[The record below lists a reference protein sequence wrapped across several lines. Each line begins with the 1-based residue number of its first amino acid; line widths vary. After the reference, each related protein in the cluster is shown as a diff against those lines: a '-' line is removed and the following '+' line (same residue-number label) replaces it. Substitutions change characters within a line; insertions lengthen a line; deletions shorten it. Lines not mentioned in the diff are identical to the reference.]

1 MKQKIYAMVMA
12 AALLFSLTACGNAGK
27 DAGQLSSSGRPPQD
41 NSVRLEN
48 PVSLEGKKVET
59 VQTLAEPFS
68 TYSEF
73 SKFETETVSVVR
85 GVVTD
90 VEYFARGKNAFT
102 KMDLDISE
110 SVLGDFVKGD
120 TISVYKWGGYI
131 PLSVSNPDIQERF
144 PEITDEEL
152 ENTVVDMRIDGDP
165 HPVAGQDIVVFLA
178 AVNPENQ
185 MYSIVGGH
193 YGQFTNDGT
202 DQFTRHLEQTGS
214 TDQTTGYALTGQP
227 EIDRSQMTGTNRA
240 FTFEQ
245 LKAETLEA
253 LSKS

>member
-1 MKQKIYAMVMA
+1 MKQKIYAIIMA
-12 AALLFSLTACGNAGK
+12 AALLVSLASCGNAGG
-27 DAGQLSSSGRPPQD
+27 DADQFSSSGRSPQD
-41 NSVRLEN
+41 SSVRLES
-48 PVSLEGKKVET
+48 PVSLEGKKIET

-73 SKFETETVSVVR
+73 SKFQTETDSVVR

-90 VEYFARGKNAFT
+90 IEYFAREKNAFT

-110 SVLGDFVKGD
+110 SILGDFVNGD
-120 TISVYKWGGYI
+120 KISVYKWGGYI

-165 HPVAGQDIVVFLA
+165 HPVVGQDIVVFLT
-178 AVNPENQ
+178 AVNPENG

-193 YGQFTNDGT
+193 YGQFTNNGT
-202 DQFTRHLEQTGS
+202 DQFVRHLELAKDSDGIADYS
-214 TDQTTGYALTGQP
+214 LTNQP
-227 EIDRSQMTGTNRA
+227 EIDRSQMSGTNRA
-240 FTFEQ
+240 FTFAQ
-245 LKAETLEA
+245 LKAEVLEA
-253 LSKS
+253 LS